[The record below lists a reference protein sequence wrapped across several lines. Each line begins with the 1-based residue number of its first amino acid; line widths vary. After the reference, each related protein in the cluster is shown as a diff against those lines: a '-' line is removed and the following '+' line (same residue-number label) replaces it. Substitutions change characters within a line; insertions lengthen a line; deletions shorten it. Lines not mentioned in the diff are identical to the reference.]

1 MSKQTRTLGGREF
14 ETYSQSAT
22 NTGDR
27 FFFDVFDSY
36 EELQQ
41 VREDVQNEL
50 IANNFQWSARTDYIE
65 NGGTATPELSFEGTT
80 DRNLLQNPETIS
92 TILTNNEYQ
101 QALQELSAIS
111 QNIPLGASS
120 QKAKLTMTEK
130 PIGVFNYAAASTGL
144 YRKQEYFSPD
154 ENRVVDATEVYG
166 KMPNFYYVK
175 EGKNIPLELRQEG
188 TTEMLR
194 INPNAISKVAGNG
207 MVYTDPIRF
216 GNHSLKF
223 ATTTK
228 KVYLVRD
235 EVKDVSK
242 KGQEKYVDIYITNV
256 INYGIRPENLMYRAL
271 SSIIV
276 AQILEKAGYKVRI
289 NKVTAIRGA
298 NASSVYSVPVK
309 DYGKPLDI
317 QRIGIQLGDP
327 RIFRWADLKDLS
339 TLISGVMNT
348 NLNSYGSIISNNSNP
363 DYDTVMKNYFQW
375 IGKKSKEGGKKL
387 FNKNLKLHLS
397 GSIDPSNDPYDV
409 QMERVTAKVKDILDK
424 VAIEFSGVRVAL
436 EEALKRDLPT
446 KSKQQILTDFEASL
460 RNTAPIRP
468 ADPDLRFY
476 SDAEHQKEMDLFNKR
491 LDEFN
496 QLKTTI

>member
-327 RIFRWADLKDLS
+327 RIFHGR
-339 TLISGVMNT
+339 I
-348 NLNSYGSIISNNSNP
+348 
-363 DYDTVMKNYFQW
+363 
-375 IGKKSKEGGKKL
+375 
-387 FNKNLKLHLS
+387 
-397 GSIDPSNDPYDV
+397 
-409 QMERVTAKVKDILDK
+409 
-424 VAIEFSGVRVAL
+424 
-436 EEALKRDLPT
+436 
-446 KSKQQILTDFEASL
+446 
-460 RNTAPIRP
+460 
-468 ADPDLRFY
+468 
-476 SDAEHQKEMDLFNKR
+476 
-491 LDEFN
+491 
-496 QLKTTI
+496 